1 MPTDIPREASD
12 KACRV
17 LTAGFCLLFVLL
29 TATIVEAKVEPS
41 QPVITEEQTE
51 KLRAGEYIIELEHE
65 GNVVT
70 GWMLALVQD
79 PINEVV
85 PLLARCWEYSRWQ
98 DNIVDTKLVERIS
111 DNSVVCSGKTLTPM
125 PARDR
130 HGHFQ
135 VEYDTKVVDGTRS
148 FVYEYEYLEGTGN
161 LEEVFGYWLLK
172 PYGNNQE
179 HTLAKHSF
187 SVDLGSRIPTFLIRW
202 VLNRNVPELAYTIR
216 KHLGEHRTEEPYWDE
231 HDYD

>member
-1 MPTDIPREASD
+1 MRMQRRQNTIHKTARWLVAG
-12 KACRV
+12 ACLWTV
-17 LTAGFCLLFVLL
+17 LVVGTTVSAQM
-29 TATIVEAKVEPS
+29 EPS
-41 QPVITEEQTE
+41 RAVLTEEQTE
-51 KLRAGEYIIELEHE
+51 KLQSGEKIIELERD
-65 GNVVT
+65 GDVVS

-79 PINEVV
+79 PINDVV
-85 PLLARCWEYSRWQ
+85 PLLTRCWEYSRWQ
-98 DNIVDTKLVERIS
+98 DNIVDTVLVRQIS
-111 DNSVVCSGKTLTPM
+111 DNSLVCGGKTVTPF

-135 VEYDTKVVDGTRS
+135 VEYDTRVVDGERS

-161 LEEVFGYWLLK
+161 LEEVFGYWVLT

-187 SVDLGSRIPTFLIRW
+187 SVNLGSRIPTFLIRW

-216 KHLGEHRTEEPYWDE
+216 KHLGEHRTEEPYWD
-231 HDYD
+231 DYDYD